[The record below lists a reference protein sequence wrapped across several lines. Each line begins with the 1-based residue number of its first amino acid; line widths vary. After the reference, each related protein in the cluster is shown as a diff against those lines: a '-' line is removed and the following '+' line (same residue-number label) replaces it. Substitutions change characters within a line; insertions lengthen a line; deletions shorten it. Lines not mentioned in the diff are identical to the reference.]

1 MPVRSRQRITPWFL
15 LLHQVQFIWFFLALA
30 GSAEKTL
37 IHGYWISL
45 DFLGFPWILSSESR
59 LINGLH
65 GKNHQTFFLRRLFL
79 DEGQGQ
85 AHRRN
90 NADA

>member
-1 MPVRSRQRITPWFL
+1 MPVRSRQRITPGFL

-45 DFLGFPWILSSESR
+45 DFLGFSRPNRGLST
-59 LINGLH
+59 GYT
-65 GKNHQTFFLRRLFL
+65 GKTTKNFSAPPLPRR
-79 DEGQGQ
+79 GARAGPQ
-85 AHRRN
+85 AK
-90 NADA
+90 